1 MKSISLVAGLLL
13 LARSTTALVA
23 QDADA
28 SEWVAIP
35 GTSSRDGSLALAIAM
50 PGKALTPELIESLEP
65 GTEGLVNYIVN
76 LNEGTILGETFGKYW
91 SDRVNLGNYGT
102 DVVWAEGDALVAQ
115 TNQERFGSTDS
126 FLYRIN
132 DGELSAPADL
142 LAAGTEE
149 AMKALAESP
158 QIKTHG
164 AEAFAIRIHDV
175 RIVTAGSRQLVQFGV
190 AGEIPKSDLENSYFD
205 TTVTFALVAGE
216 EGEDAK
222 LPHIEWVSTEVH
234 E

>member
-1 MKSISLVAGLLL
+1 MKRSLR
-13 LARSTTALVA
+13 LAILALFTVSLTPSRA

-28 SEWVAIP
+28 AEWVAVP
-35 GTSSRDGSLALAIAM
+35 GTTSRDGSLALAIAVK
-50 PGKALTPELIESLEP
+50 GSALTPELIETLEP

-91 SDRVNLGNYGT
+91 SDRVNQGNYGT
-102 DVVWAEGDALVAQ
+102 DVVWAEADALVAQ
-115 TNQERFGSTDS
+115 TNQERFGSSDS
-126 FLYRIN
+126 FLYRIT
-132 DGELSAPADL
+132 DGTLSAPADL

-164 AEAFAIRIHDV
+164 TEAFAIRVHDV
-175 RIVTAGSRQLVQFGV
+175 RIVTAGGRQLVQFGV
-190 AGEIPKSDLENSYFD
+190 GGEIPKSELDHSYFD
-205 TTVTFALVAGE
+205 TTVTFE
-216 EGEDAK
+216 IIHDESQEGPV
-222 LPHIEWVSTEVH
+222 LNWVSTEVH